1 MKILNTI
8 LSMILIA
15 LLSAGSA
22 LAQRNTSLTEN
33 AALRYWSAFSEV
45 QDSGITD
52 QQAKELNAILDG
64 TAPYDDSKYKDLL
77 EKNKLALEI
86 MARATSLPNCDWG
99 LDYGLGHDVP
109 VDYARKALVLGRLNV
124 LYAFHL
130 LKTGNKDGAV
140 RALVAGLRFSHD
152 VGNGGSLFATL
163 IAKDLLMNHLRAV
176 AGALRL
182 EQLSAGQRSQLQT
195 AVARVG
201 EGLDWSMAAK
211 RDLEALRGD
220 YAGNSQTSAALTR
233 IISSYVAALNDESK
247 LPALDQSVQGAPQE
261 LANVIPNA
269 KRVLEQKQD
278 LSNTLLQTRAL
289 LQ

>member
-1 MKILNTI
+1 M
-8 LSMILIA
+8 
-15 LLSAGSA
+15 
-22 LAQRNTSLTEN
+22 
-33 AALRYWSAFSEV
+33 
-45 QDSGITD
+45 
-52 QQAKELNAILDG
+52 
-64 TAPYDDSKYKDLL
+64 
-77 EKNKLALEI
+77 
-86 MARATSLPNCDWG
+86 
-99 LDYGLGHDVP
+99 
-109 VDYARKALVLGRLNV
+109 DYARKALVLGRLNV

-220 YAGNSQTSAALTR
+220 YAGTR
-233 IISSYVAALNDESK
+233 K
-247 LPALDQSVQGAPQE
+247 RPQ
-261 LANVIPNA
+261 L
-269 KRVLEQKQD
+269 
-278 LSNTLLQTRAL
+278 
-289 LQ
+289 